1 MPRPY
6 RMPVNTLG
14 AHLVMVLPVA
24 FIFIILATATLKT
37 WLVSGGLAIA
47 GVVSYWAMDWL
58 KTRGLS
64 DFYVSTP
71 TPVAVPLTVIGP
83 SSREG
88 EGEGTMVAA
97 QDEDSEEEGG
107 EGDEESLCPC
117 PPPHQHLQS
126 RPPAAVTL
134 AARVARSLSPGL

>member
-1 MPRPY
+1 
-6 RMPVNTLG
+6 MPVNTLG

-24 FIFIILATATLKT
+24 FIFIVLATATLKT

-58 KTRGLS
+58 KTRGLC

-71 TPVAVPLTVIGP
+71 VVVPLMVIGP
-83 SSREG
+83 STREG
-88 EGEGTMVAA
+88 EAEGTMVPV
-97 QDEDSEEEGG
+97 QDEDSEGEGG
-107 EGDEESLCPC
+107 DGDEESLCPC
-117 PPPHQHLQS
+117 PPHQHLQP

-134 AARVARSLSPGL
+134 AVRVTRSMSPGM